1 VTTYYTK
8 DHEWIR
14 VEGPTGT
21 VGVSEHAQEQLGDV
35 VYVELPEVGRAVR
48 AGEQVAIVE
57 SVKAASE
64 VYSPVSGRIVAVNR
78 ALADNPALVND
89 DAEGSAWFFQIELAD
104 PGELAN
110 LMNAEAYRQYLA
122 TLS

>member
-1 VTTYYTK
+1 MTTYYTK

-89 DAEGSAWFFQIELAD
+89 DAEGNAWFFQIELAD

-110 LMNAEAYRQYLA
+110 LMNAEAYREYLA